1 MDLLLQGL
9 GNVFQPEV
17 ILLLIGGVI
26 IGIII
31 GALPGLTA
39 TMGVALFLPV
49 TFGMDAVT
57 GVLLLIGVYFGS
69 IYGGSI
75 AAILLNTPG
84 TPASAATALDG
95 HAMTKQGKAG
105 KALGYAAIASGVGG
119 LISVLMLIL
128 IAPQLAGVALNFS
141 APEMFGLALFGL
153 SIISSVSGGSVL
165 KGLIAGVFGILISTI
180 GMDPMTSYPRFT
192 YDQLSL
198 LNGFSFIPVMIGL
211 FAVSEA
217 LVIMEGEIGGGDKIK
232 KIIANYVLPKWNELK
247 RLWFSMIRSGF
258 IGTIIGIIPG
268 AGADIAAFVSY
279 NEGKRFLKKEEKE
292 TYGKGNPKGI
302 VSAEAANNGVTGG
315 AMIPLLTLGIP
326 GDAVAAILLGALV
339 VQGIQPGP
347 QLFATSGELVY
358 TLFAGMIIA
367 NILMVIFG
375 ISGIRLFVKILL
387 VPKKML
393 APLILILSTI
403 GAYAISNN
411 IFDVFTMLVAGI
423 IGYFMKKYGFPASP
437 IVLALILGPMAE
449 SEFRR
454 SLVMSEGSYSIFLE
468 RPIALGFIIV
478 AVLSLILPLVWG
490 KLKKNKKVNAA

>member
-411 IFDVFTMLVAGI
+411 IFDVFTMLVAGV

-468 RPIALGFIIV
+468 RPIALGFIII

>member
-17 ILLLIGGVI
+17 ILLLIGGVM

-153 SIISSVSGGSVL
+153 SIISSISGGSVL

-279 NEGKRFLKKEEKE
+279 NEGKRFLKKEEIE

-490 KLKKNKKVNAA
+490 KLKKNKKVKAA

>member
-387 VPKKML
+387 VPKKIL

-454 SLVMSEGSYSIFLE
+454 SLVMSEGSYRIFLE

-490 KLKKNKKVNAA
+490 KLKKNKKVEAA

>member
-232 KIIANYVLPKWNELK
+232 KIIANYALPKWNELK

-411 IFDVFTMLVAGI
+411 IFDVFTMLVAGV

-468 RPIALGFIIV
+468 RPIALGFIII

>member
-49 TFGMDAVT
+49 TFGMDPVT
-57 GVLLLIGVYFGS
+57 GILLLIGIYFGS
-69 IYGGSI
+69 IFGGSI

-95 HAMTKQGKAG
+95 HALTKQGKAG

-128 IAPQLAGVALNFS
+128 IAPQLASVALNFS

-153 SIISSVSGGSVL
+153 SIISSISGASVL

-180 GMDPMTSYPRFT
+180 GMDPMTSFPRFT

-292 TYGKGNPKGI
+292 TYGKGNPKGV

-375 ISGIRLFVKILL
+375 VSGIRLFVKILL
-387 VPKKML
+387 VPKKIL
-393 APLILILSTI
+393 APLILILSTV

-454 SLVMSEGSYSIFLE
+454 SLVMSEGSYSIFFE

-490 KLKKNKKVNAA
+490 KLKRNKKVIEA

>member
-468 RPIALGFIIV
+468 RPIALGFIII

-490 KLKKNKKVNAA
+490 KLKKNKKVKAA

>member
-217 LVIMEGEIGGGDKIK
+217 LVIMEGEIGVGDKIK

-468 RPIALGFIIV
+468 RPIALGFIII

>member
-468 RPIALGFIIV
+468 RPIALGFIII